1 MALNQVMKIGGQ
13 GGSSGK
19 LTIAPDVY
27 LARIQHIVHIG
38 LEKNTFPGAK
48 QLFTDKIAVVFQISD
63 VRTSDNRPATLT
75 KTGASSLGEKSTLTK
90 IVQAATGKTSG
101 NIDLKDLLGAP
112 VQVQVELTPTGS
124 PKIANIL
131 KVSSSQLKLVSPIEG
146 ETILVLNKD
155 DATDAQKKALPKWLA
170 DKLSETV
177 DKTAHVEIKDLP
189 DTDY

>member
-1 MALNQVMKIGGQ
+1 MALNQVMSIGGQ
-13 GGSSGK
+13 SSGGK
-19 LTIAPDVY
+19 VQITPDVY

-48 QLFTDKIAVVFQISD
+48 QLFTDKIAVVFQIPD
-63 VRTSDNRPATLT
+63 LRTSDNRPVTLT

-101 NIDLKDLLGAP
+101 SIDLKDLLGAP
-112 VQVQVELTPTGS
+112 VQLQVELTPTGS

-131 KVSSSQLKLVSPIEG
+131 KVATSQLKLVSPIEG
-146 ETILVLNKD
+146 ETVLVLNKET
-155 DATDAQKKALPKWLA
+155 ATEAQKKAIPKWLA
-170 DKLSETV
+170 DKLNETV
-177 DKTAHVEIKDLP
+177 EKSATVETKDIP